1 MTRRPR
7 TAAELVSLALNPS
20 LLTGVFFMV
29 LAWRFEPTTAARLRV
44 AATAVTFA
52 TLVPIASLY
61 ALVAMGQLSDVEM
74 RIRSER
80 HVVYGVCLMSYALGA
95 VLLVTMRSSWQ
106 VWGFMALHVPNAI
119 ILSLLNRRWKISIH
133 ATAIAGLCAAGMVFF
148 GREAAPALLLLPVA
162 AWGRWAAG
170 AHSTRELLTGAVLGT
185 VSAPAGIALLRFLVA
200 G

>member
-1 MTRRPR
+1 MTRSLHS
-7 TAAELVSLALNPS
+7 AAERVSLVLNPS
-20 LLTGVFFMV
+20 LLTGVFFV
-29 LAWRFEPTTAARLRV
+29 ILVWRFEPMTAARPWI

-52 TLVPIASLY
+52 TLLPIASLFV
-61 ALVAMGQLSDVEM
+61 LVAMGHLSDVKM

-80 HVVYGVCLMSYALGA
+80 HVVYGVCLMSYVVGA
-95 VLLVTMRSSWQ
+95 VALFAMGSSWQ

-133 ATAIAGLCAAGMVFF
+133 ATAIAGLCAAGVVFF
-148 GREAAPALLLLPVA
+148 GRVAAPALVLLPIA

-170 AHSTRELLTGAVLGT
+170 AHSTHELLSGSVLGAV
-185 VSAPAGIALLRFLVA
+185 SAVAGIALRRCLVA